1 MMESHKNAV
10 EHLNPEGLHKSP
22 AFTQA
27 VVVRGAVKT
36 IYIGGQNAVNAAG
49 EIVGKGDLKTQME
62 QIFRNLQIALEAC
75 EATLENVVKWNI
87 YALAEQP
94 IAPALEVFQK
104 VWGNRPNPP
113 VITVAFVVGLAH
125 PDFLAELEAT
135 AVVPQ

>member
-1 MMESHKNAV
+1 
-10 EHLNPEGLHKSP
+10 
-22 AFTQA
+22 
-27 VVVRGAVKT
+27 
-36 IYIGGQNAVNAAG
+36 
-49 EIVGKGDLKTQME
+49 VGKGDLKTQME

-87 YALAEQP
+87 YALAGQP
-94 IAPALEVFQK
+94 IASALEVFQK